1 MPILASVTEGYG
13 QVARSDKK
21 MTPLE
26 AACLLGCSVALIFLQ
41 GLLLR
46 SARQV
51 RIATGG
57 TRRHN
62 VAPFFCPYMWK
73 VPVTQKPDQCLG
85 EWIDREALAEA
96 MIPLIGQ
103 LYRNNNVVSS
113 IYGRSLINQSV
124 IAILKAHRFARH
136 RQSDESELSVHETFP
151 LLKAMSELKLG
162 AASVDLGKLA
172 VKFKTQGNG
181 RTAEQFVREEL
192 ADVVGQQN
200 ASARKGTDV
209 VLYGFGRI
217 GRLLARILIEK
228 TGGGDG
234 LRLRAIVVRKGA
246 ENDLTKRASL
256 LRRDSVHG
264 SFNGTITIDEA
275 NNTITANGNLIQ
287 VIYAKSPSEV
297 DYTQYGIHDAL
308 IVDNTGVW
316 RDADGLGQHLA
327 CPGAARVV
335 LTAPGKGALKNI
347 VHGIN
352 HGEITPDDKIVSAA
366 SCTTNAIVP
375 VLKAV
380 NDQYGIVNG
389 HVETVHSFT
398 NDQNLIDN
406 FHKGSRRGRA
416 APLNMVITETGA
428 ATAAAKA
435 LPVLKGKLTGNA
447 IRVPT
452 PNVSMAILNLNLE
465 KATTRDEINEYLR
478 QTAMHSDLHKQI
490 DFVNSQEVVSTDFVG
505 SRHAGVVDA
514 EATIC
519 NDNRVVLYVWY
530 DNEFGYSCQVVRVME
545 DMAGVNPPAFPR

>member
-1 MPILASVTEGYG
+1 M
-13 QVARSDKK
+13 
-21 MTPLE
+21 
-26 AACLLGCSVALIFLQ
+26 
-41 GLLLR
+41 
-46 SARQV
+46 
-51 RIATGG
+51 
-57 TRRHN
+57 
-62 VAPFFCPYMWK
+62 
-73 VPVTQKPDQCLG
+73 TQKPDQCLG

-103 LYRNNNVVSS
+103 LYRNNNVVTS
-113 IYGRSLINQSV
+113 IYGRGLINRSV
-124 IAILKAHRFARH
+124 IALLKAHRFARH
-136 RQSDESELSVHETFP
+136 RQADEAELCVNETHQI
-151 LLKAMSELKLG
+151 LTTMADMNLG
-162 AASVDLGKLA
+162 AASVDLGKVVA
-172 VKFKTQGNG
+172 KFKAEGNG
-181 RTAEQFVREEL
+181 RSLDQFVRDEL
-192 ADVVGQQN
+192 AEVAGKRNTTGVH
-200 ASARKGTDV
+200 KGTDV

-246 ENDLTKRASL
+246 DNDLVKRASL

-264 SFNGTITIDEA
+264 PFEGTIHIDAE

-287 VIYAKSPSEV
+287 VIYSNDPSSV
-297 DYTQYGIHDAL
+297 DYTQYGIENAL
-308 IVDNTGVW
+308 LVDNTGKW
-316 RDADGLGQHLA
+316 RDAEGLGQHLK
-327 CPGAARVV
+327 CPGVARVV
-335 LTAPGKGALKNI
+335 LTAPGKGELKNI

-352 HGEITPDDKIVSAA
+352 HGDITADDKIVSAA

-389 HVETVHSFT
+389 HVETVHSYT

-406 FHKGSRRGRA
+406 FHKGSRRGRSA
-416 APLNMVITETGA
+416 ALNMVITETGA

-435 LPVLKGKLTGNA
+435 LPGLKGKLTGNA

-465 KATTRDEINEYLR
+465 KATTREEINEYLR
-478 QTAMHSDLHKQI
+478 QMAMHSDLQKQI
-490 DFVNSQEVVSTDFVG
+490 DYVNSQEVVSSDFVG

-519 NDNRVVLYVWY
+519 SDNRVVLYVWY

>member
-1 MPILASVTEGYG
+1 V
-13 QVARSDKK
+13 
-21 MTPLE
+21 
-26 AACLLGCSVALIFLQ
+26 
-41 GLLLR
+41 
-46 SARQV
+46 
-51 RIATGG
+51 
-57 TRRHN
+57 N
-62 VAPFFCPYMWK
+62 
-73 VPVTQKPDQCLG
+73 QKPDQCLS

-113 IYGRSLINQSV
+113 IYGRSLINRSV

-136 RQSDESELSVHETFP
+136 RLPVDGELSVRDTFP
-151 LLKAMSELKLG
+151 LLKALSELKLG
-162 AASVDLGKLA
+162 AASVDLGRLA
-172 VKFKTQGNG
+172 GKFKEQGNG
-181 RTAEQFVREEL
+181 RSVEQFVREEL
-192 ADVVGQQN
+192 ADVVGKQHVK
-200 ASARKGTDV
+200 ASQGTDV

-228 TGGGDG
+228 TGGGEG

-264 SFNGTITIDEA
+264 PFDGTITIDEA
-275 NNTITANGNLIQ
+275 NNTITANGSLIQ
-287 VIYAKSPSEV
+287 VIYAKDPKEV
-297 DYTQYGIHDAL
+297 DYTQYGIQNAL
-308 IVDNTGVW
+308 LVDNTGAW
-316 RDADGLGQHLA
+316 RDAEGLGQHLG
-327 CPGAARVV
+327 CPGINRVL
-335 LTAPGKGALKNI
+335 LTAPGKGAIKNI
-347 VHGIN
+347 VHGVN
-352 HGEITPDDKIVSAA
+352 HGEISNDDRIISAA

-380 NDQYGIVNG
+380 NDKFGIING
-389 HVETVHSFT
+389 HVETVHSYT

-406 FHKGSRRGRA
+406 FHKGDRRGRSA
-416 APLNMVITETGA
+416 VLNMVLTETGA

-435 LPVLKGKLTGNA
+435 LPELAGKLTGNA

-465 KATTRDEINEYLR
+465 TATTREEMNEYLR
-478 QTAMHSDLHKQI
+478 YMALHSELYKQI
-490 DFVNSQEVVSTDFVG
+490 DFVNSLEVVSSDFVG

-519 NDNRVVLYVWY
+519 NDNRAVLYVWY

-545 DMAGVNPPAFPR
+545 DLAGVSSPAFPR

>member
-1 MPILASVTEGYG
+1 
-13 QVARSDKK
+13 
-21 MTPLE
+21 
-26 AACLLGCSVALIFLQ
+26 
-41 GLLLR
+41 
-46 SARQV
+46 
-51 RIATGG
+51 
-57 TRRHN
+57 
-62 VAPFFCPYMWK
+62 MWK
-73 VPVTQKPDQCLG
+73 VLPVTQKPDQCLG

-103 LYRNNNVVSS
+103 LYRNNNVVTS
-113 IYGRSLINQSV
+113 IYGRGLINRSV
-124 IAILKAHRFARH
+124 IDILKAHRFARH
-136 RQSDESELSVHETFP
+136 RLADEVELSVHDTFP
-151 LLKAMSELKLG
+151 MLKAMSELKLG
-162 AASVDLGKLA
+162 AASVDLGKLVA
-172 VKFKTQGNG
+172 KFKAEGAG
-181 RTAEQFVREEL
+181 RSVEQFVKDEL
-192 ADVVGQQN
+192 DDVVGKQN
-200 ASARKGTDV
+200 GSGREGTDV

-246 ENDLTKRASL
+246 SNDLVKRASL

-264 SFNGTITIDEA
+264 KFNGTITIDEE
-275 NNTITANGNLIQ
+275 NNTLTANGNLIQ
-287 VIYAKSPSEV
+287 VIYAKDPKEV
-297 DYTQYGIHDAL
+297 DYTQYGIKNAL
-308 IVDNTGVW
+308 LVDNTGVW
-316 RDADGLGQHLA
+316 RDAEGLGQHLT
-327 CPGAARVV
+327 CPGVDRVV

-352 HGEITPDDKIVSAA
+352 HGEISAEDKIISAA

-389 HVETVHSFT
+389 HVETVHSYT

-406 FHKGSRRGRA
+406 FHKGSRRGRSA
-416 APLNMVITETGA
+416 ALNMVITETGA

-465 KATTRDEINEYLR
+465 KATTREEINEYLR
-478 QTAMHSDLHKQI
+478 QMAMHSDLQKQI
-490 DFVNSQEVVSTDFVG
+490 DFVSSQEVVSTDFVG

-514 EATIC
+514 EATIA